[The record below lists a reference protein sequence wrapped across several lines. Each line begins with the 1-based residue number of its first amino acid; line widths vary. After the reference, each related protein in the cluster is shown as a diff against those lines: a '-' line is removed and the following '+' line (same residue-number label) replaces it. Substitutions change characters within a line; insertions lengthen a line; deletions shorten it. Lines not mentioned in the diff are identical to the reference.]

1 MSDIKTRSQGI
12 ETSITSRDLNDLAA
26 RSSSIYES
34 LVIISTRAKQLN
46 SDLKFE
52 LNAKLNEFAQPSDT
66 IEEVM
71 ENKEQIE
78 ISKFYER
85 LPNTTLIAM
94 EEFLN
99 GEIHV
104 SYDRPEL

>member
-104 SYDRPEL
+104 SYDRPDQ